1 MVAVASGKTYRI
13 EFVNVIGSSKSR
25 RLSLN
30 AGLISNADDIIT
42 DRFCRMVT
50 ATELSVIPA
59 SSRQEV
65 ICHGNLVLNVQKLLV
80 IFKDSFGTS

>member
-42 DRFCRMVT
+42 DRFCRIVT
-50 ATELSVIPA
+50 ATESCVIPA

-65 ICHGNLVLNVQKLLV
+65 ICHRNLVVNADKIMA
-80 IFKDSFGTS
+80 IFNDSFGTS